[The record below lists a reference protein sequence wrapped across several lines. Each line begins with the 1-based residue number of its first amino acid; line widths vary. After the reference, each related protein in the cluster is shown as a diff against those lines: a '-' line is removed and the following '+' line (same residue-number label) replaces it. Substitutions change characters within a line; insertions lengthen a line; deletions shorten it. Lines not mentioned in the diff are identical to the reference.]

1 LFWTYIRLCI
11 TNFMGHDLTI
21 IVVQNLLFIG
31 SYGID
36 TNVIHLFVLF
46 EYQCHVHYLGTNVI
60 CLFVLFKHKYCM
72 SICVGYTWKSCA
84 QLSCLNNAWHLC
96 LDNTNLWNNKFHM
109 NLEQTHEPCK
119 FVMWGLRS
127 WELKDYGYTYWYEG

>member
-1 LFWTYIRLCI
+1 
-11 TNFMGHDLTI
+11 MGHDLTI

-72 SICVGYTWKSCA
+72 SICVGYT
-84 QLSCLNNAWHLC
+84 
-96 LDNTNLWNNKFHM
+96 
-109 NLEQTHEPCK
+109 
-119 FVMWGLRS
+119 
-127 WELKDYGYTYWYEG
+127 